1 MKYKKRIYQFLN
13 RIPLWTQLFVL
24 TFIVIS
30 VTILVIL
37 ADNYSRNRN
46 TILKTEVTTSN
57 HLLDLEAENLE
68 KYIKDLVYFSVQPC
82 YDTKLTQIL
91 SMSTPIDVWQ
101 RSYIKNQIRAY
112 YYSRSDLLSYNIY
125 LLHQKTEF
133 ERNAK
138 VQKITDFSQVEVTK
152 KEGYTSILKG
162 EATAILPTG
171 SPKGFFDFY
180 HSIIRIKDRKPIAI
194 VNLTVDKTYIESIN
208 ENHKDN
214 GEFLCILNKDNS
226 LLYSGDIGKINNGS
240 KDALKEVEK
249 QTKKDYFLMTLKDQT
264 YIITT
269 SESADYQLKLVSFTP
284 LAAVDKAI
292 SKAFQISL
300 LMGLMVWGL
309 AVVLLT
315 VLLRLTT
322 TPLSTLARN
331 LRNVGNGDFTSTVD
345 IGGNREIS
353 NLSYDFNYMIKH
365 IDELIKK
372 NYLAE
377 LNEKTSRLIALEAQ
391 LNPHFLYNTLQVI
404 STEALINDQPRIHL
418 MITSLASILRYTI
431 KGGDFVSLHSELEYV
446 NHYVLLQKMR
456 LSEKLEFSIETD
468 EAAQDILIPKIS
480 IQTLV
485 ENSILH
491 GMGKNGNSIHI
502 TITSRLKEE
511 YLSITVSDDG
521 CGISQDY
528 LDKLKEDFAMNTVS
542 HGNSEIGLI
551 NLNSRLKLLYNSQ
564 ASMQIKSEAGLYT
577 TINLL
582 IPAAKEIPYV

>member
-1 MKYKKRIYQFLN
+1 
-13 RIPLWTQLFVL
+13 
-24 TFIVIS
+24 
-30 VTILVIL
+30 
-37 ADNYSRNRN
+37 
-46 TILKTEVTTSN
+46 
-57 HLLDLEAENLE
+57 
-68 KYIKDLVYFSVQPC
+68 
-82 YDTKLTQIL
+82 
-91 SMSTPIDVWQ
+91 
-101 RSYIKNQIRAY
+101 
-112 YYSRSDLLSYNIY
+112 
-125 LLHQKTEF
+125 
-133 ERNAK
+133 
-138 VQKITDFSQVEVTK
+138 
-152 KEGYTSILKG
+152 
-162 EATAILPTG
+162 
-171 SPKGFFDFY
+171 
-180 HSIIRIKDRKPIAI
+180 
-194 VNLTVDKTYIESIN
+194 
-208 ENHKDN
+208 
-214 GEFLCILNKDNS
+214 
-226 LLYSGDIGKINNGS
+226 
-240 KDALKEVEK
+240 
-249 QTKKDYFLMTLKDQT
+249 
-264 YIITT
+264 
-269 SESADYQLKLVSFTP
+269 
-284 LAAVDKAI
+284 
-292 SKAFQISL
+292 
-300 LMGLMVWGL
+300 
-309 AVVLLT
+309 
-315 VLLRLTT
+315 
-322 TPLSTLARN
+322 
-331 LRNVGNGDFTSTVD
+331 VD
-345 IGGNREIS
+345 IGGNREIA

-456 LSEKLEFSIETD
+456 LSEKLEVSIETD

-528 LDKLKEDFAMNTVS
+528 LDKLKEDFAKNTVS

-551 NLNSRLKLLYNSQ
+551 NLNSRLRLLYNSQ